1 MVTSGQVRSGQVR
14 YSSRRRRSSTGSE
27 REREWKGGESTQAK
41 KAASN
46 RAGGGSRRKQHKSAA
61 PAPHA
66 KKIGW
71 SAGSLHP
78 SIPYLTYLNTPTPPP
93 LPLGPLFPYYDP
105 PPTFS
110 SHPNPLP
117 SFLSPKLSPSHTLT
131 VLTPPYSL
139 LLPTVSLPYKIIP
152 PHRLVSRLLASIGS
166 FIRHHQPIVTPHP
179 ALLPASLS
187 SCSSTRSRHPIAH
200 LPSLLIVMVL
210 PFTD

>member
-1 MVTSGQVRSGQVR
+1 MKAPKRKKQPATGQ
-14 YSSRRRRSSTGSE
+14 E
-27 REREWKGGESTQAK
+27 GG
-41 KAASN
+41 
-46 RAGGGSRRKQHKSAA
+46 AGGSNTRSQLPHCTLRRLGGRPDHFA
-61 PAPHA
+61 
-66 KKIGW
+66 
-71 SAGSLHP
+71 HP
-78 SIPYLTYLNTPTPPP
+78 FPTLPTLTRPPPPP